1 MIIILLRLYYLVHLV
16 SLLYPKWCMLRYY
29 GGGSVPDSSALS
41 LLSSST
47 PRLAV
52 AMIMGRTTRRIEERI
67 MNAFVI
73 FLQPWAL
80 P

>member
-1 MIIILLRLYYLVHLV
+1 MRLYLVQLA
-16 SLLYPKWCMLRYY
+16 SITPYPKWCMLRYY

-47 PRLAV
+47 PRLAA
-52 AMIMGRTTRRIEERI
+52 AMMMGRTTRRIETRM